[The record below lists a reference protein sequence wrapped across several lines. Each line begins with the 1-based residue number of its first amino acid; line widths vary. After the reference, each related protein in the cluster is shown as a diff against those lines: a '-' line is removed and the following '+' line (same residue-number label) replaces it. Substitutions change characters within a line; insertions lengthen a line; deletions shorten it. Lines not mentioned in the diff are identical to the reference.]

1 MPSLALVVMA
11 AGIGSRY
18 GGLKQIAPVGPGG
31 EIIIDY
37 SVYDALRT
45 GFDHVVFIIRKE
57 MEDQFRDKVGRKI
70 EPIVEVDYVFQSP
83 DQLPPGFT
91 VPEGRIKN
99 WGTAQAVL
107 VTRDVIQSPFVV
119 INADDFYGRTS
130 FEIMAGRLRELT
142 PGPVPEYA
150 MLGYKLVNTLS
161 DNGHVTRGVCS
172 MGEDGYLLDIC
183 ERFQVRKIDDD
194 VRHTEDGETWSFLP
208 LDAPTS
214 MNFWGFTPDLF
225 ADLEL
230 LFPDFLKKNA
240 PTLDKFEFLI
250 PDAIGE
256 LVREGRA
263 RVKILGTGEKWFG
276 VTYPEDLALV
286 QNAIAGLVRQGAYP
300 ADLWA
305 GR

>member
-57 MEDQFRDKVGRKI
+57 MEDQFRDKVGRKV
-70 EPIVEVDYVFQSP
+70 ESVAEVDYVFQSP
-83 DQLPPGFT
+83 DQVPEGFI

-107 VTRDVIQSPFVV
+107 VTRDVVTSPFVV
-119 INADDFYGRTS
+119 INADDFYGRTA
-130 FEIMAGRLRELT
+130 FETMAGRLRKLT

-161 DNGHVTRGVCS
+161 DHGHVTRGVCS
-172 MGEDGYLLDIC
+172 MGADGYLLDIC

-194 VRHTEDGETWSFLP
+194 VRYTEDGETWSFLP

-214 MNFWGFTPDLF
+214 MNFWGFTPELF
-225 ADLEL
+225 PDLEL

-240 PTLDKFEFLI
+240 PSLDRFEFLI
-250 PDAIGE
+250 PDAVGE

-263 RVKILGTGEKWFG
+263 RVKILETAEKWFG
-276 VTYPEDLALV
+276 VTYPEDLPIV
-286 QNAIAGLVRQGAYP
+286 QDAIAGLVRQGAYP

-305 GR
+305 ES